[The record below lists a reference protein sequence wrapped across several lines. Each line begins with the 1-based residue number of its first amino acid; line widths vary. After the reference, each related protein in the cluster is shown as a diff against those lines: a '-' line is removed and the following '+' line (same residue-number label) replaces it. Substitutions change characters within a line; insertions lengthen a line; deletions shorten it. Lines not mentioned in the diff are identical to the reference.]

1 MGVLSEC
8 SRAVCDRVSLFQL
21 TATDAA
27 MGHVQP
33 ASAGCP
39 LEQAAQAERAAD
51 ELRKRPLEAAEPPPA
66 GKRLRPASVWR
77 QETPPPSPHESS
89 SEASED
95 ESEEEDEEEDR
106 GYQGSILASCLLS
119 DKRGTFS
126 AGAETGESG
135 YSPACELGRATYSGW
150 YPDGGAAQRPQNQT
164 VECDGKSYIQL
175 GAVPPRRERSQLYR
189 YQRFTVLHATMVKL
203 SRHRRMVDPPLRKSV
218 LLFNTMRHIERELE
232 QEGLSLAAA
241 FNPHHFDSGPLTLDP
256 PPPPQTPPP
265 PAVPAPP
272 PAVAAVT
279 ASPCGDSGFGED
291 EINWSSVLSL
301 SSQPELELPP
311 LDGQPGWQLTPLSA
325 DDVLRTFP
333 ADRRDE
339 ADSASA
345 AAAALSSLLAL

>member
-1 MGVLSEC
+1 MSDLQLS
-8 SRAVCDRVSLFQL
+8 VS
-21 TATDAA
+21 DAA

-39 LEQAAQAERAAD
+39 LEQAARAHQETD
-51 ELRKRPLEAAEPPPA
+51 ELRKRPLDTAEPPPP
-66 GKRLRPASVWR
+66 GKRLRPAPVWR

-95 ESEEEDEEEDR
+95 ESEDEEDEDEER

-119 DKRGTFS
+119 EKRTAFS
-126 AGAETGESG
+126 ASPESAESG

-150 YPDGGAAQRPQNQT
+150 YSEGGAGQRPQNQT

-175 GAVPPRRERSQLYR
+175 GAVPARRERSQLYR
-189 YQRFTVLHATMVKL
+189 YQRFTALHTTMLKL

-232 QEGLSLAAA
+232 QEGLTLAAA

-265 PAVPAPP
+265 PAAVSLPPAP
-272 PAVAAVT
+272 AVS

-301 SSQPELELPP
+301 GSQPELELVP
-311 LDGQPGWQLTPLSA
+311 LDAHTGWQLTPLSA

-339 ADSASA
+339 PDAAT